1 MTPVDD
7 LAGWL
12 TQVWDEQEELA
23 LWAAGWDR
31 SGSTR
36 ASGRWVRYGVSS
48 IEGDE
53 RQSVIYDD
61 RGQVSRYDADFIAAN
76 DPASVLARVAAD
88 RQILARCMKVLSLP
102 ASAWEY
108 SDAPDLAEATIRDL
122 AQPYADREGF
132 REEWRA

>member
-12 TQVWDEQEELA
+12 TQVWDEQEKAARDRWTWNPLA
-23 LWAAGWDR
+23 PPMDVQYG
-31 SGSTR
+31 
-36 ASGRWVRYGVSS
+36 AS
-48 IEGDE
+48 I
-53 RQSVIYDD
+53 
-61 RGQVSRYDADFIAAN
+61 DADMVTLSAPGSSLTRTMTPEEYQRTYLV
-76 DPASVLARVAAD
+76 PAPDEQALARIAAD